1 MAIPDDYSIM
11 RVLILLLLVHLVTAL
26 ACGSS
31 YVVQAGGSIQ
41 AALSAA
47 HDGDTIVVMGGKYYE
62 HLQVKRA
69 VKLTGQ
75 GMPALD
81 ATASGSAITLRA
93 DGITVQGFKI
103 VNSGSWPTETADEGA
118 IKVLSNNNTVSGND
132 VSNNFN
138 GILILG
144 GRNNSIRENTVTG
157 NLDYGIRLQGA
168 NNNTIFNNRLDKNKQ
183 NAFDD
188 GQNLWDGNYY
198 SDFDVPGEGCS
209 DNGAGKCPASFS
221 VPGGK
226 SVDQHPV

>member
-1 MAIPDDYSIM
+1 M
-11 RVLILLLLVHLVTAL
+11 RVLTFLLLVHLVTAL
-26 ACGSS
+26 AHGSS
-31 YVVQAGGSIQ
+31 YSVQPGGSIQ

-75 GMPALD
+75 GMPMLD
-81 ATASGSAITLRA
+81 ATASGSAITLIE

-103 VNSGSWPTETADEGA
+103 VNSGSWPTETKDEGA
-118 IKVLSNNNTVSGND
+118 IKVLSSNNTISGND

-144 GRNNSIRENTVTG
+144 GRNNSVRENTVAG

-168 NNNTIFNNRLDKNKQ
+168 KNNIIFNNRLDVNKQ

-188 GQNLWDGNYY
+188 GQNHWDGNYY

-209 DNGAGKCPASFS
+209 DNGEGKCLASYS
-221 VPGGK
+221 VPGGG
-226 SVDQHPV
+226 SVDEHPRSR

>member
-1 MAIPDDYSIM
+1 M
-11 RVLILLLLVHLVTAL
+11 RVLAFFLLVHLVTAQAL
-26 ACGSS
+26 GSS
-31 YVVQAGGSIQ
+31 YSVQPGDSIQ

-69 VKLTGQ
+69 VKLTAQ
-75 GMPALD
+75 GLPVLD
-81 ATASGSAITLRA
+81 ATASGSAITLIE

-103 VNSGSWPTETADEGA
+103 VNSGSWPTETTDEGA
-118 IKVLSNNNTVSGND
+118 IKVLSSNNTISGND

-144 GRNNSIRENTVTG
+144 GRNNSVRENTVAG

-168 NNNTIFNNRLDKNKQ
+168 KNNTIFNNRLDVNRQ

-209 DNGAGKCPASFS
+209 DNGAGKCLASYS
-221 VPGGK
+221 VPGGG
-226 SVDQHPV
+226 SADEHPRSG